1 MLAVVLLIG
10 AGDPSTNPA
19 SAPTTAPAPDRQ
31 TLAGGA
37 ISFAIPDGLKLLGK
51 RNDDLGAGL
60 APPDDSALVQ
70 ITVAPQTTTIDDH
83 LGPKLGQLVIKTIK
97 EQAAKGEIE
106 TIAPPKMETDDRF
119 LLRVHDRFK
128 QKGKT
133 CDRVQLYRG
142 VGKFLVSVT
151 ATAFSDDTAKSRP
164 IHLLGEQLMQGVKL
178 NRQQQ
183 QQPKQPQ
190 QQPRTSKPAGPGVS
204 PTTRPVSFPS
214 AKIRLNPPTGWRE
227 ESNDNPSGIIAT
239 YHDPDDRTNL
249 IAVSVRQLPAE
260 AKTDP
265 KLRDALI
272 DEIVKGEKQSFAI
285 DGAQPQGQAQTITDR
300 RFLRKVRTDYEA
312 KGVKFRVTS
321 RQIRAGD
328 AIVSI
333 TIVALQEQ
341 ADAIDT
347 LADQVALSARP
358 MGAPSSR

>member
-1 MLAVVLLIG
+1 VVQFHSRSPT
-10 AGDPSTNPA
+10 DSSCSA
-19 SAPTTAPAPDRQ
+19 SATTTSAPGSRP
-31 TLAGGA
+31 
-37 ISFAIPDGLKLLGK
+37 I
-51 RNDDLGAGL
+51 
-60 APPDDSALVQ
+60 DDSALLQ

-83 LGPKLGQLVIKTIK
+83 LGPKLGQLVIKTIN

-151 ATAFSDDTAKSRP
+151 ATAFTDDSKKSKP
-164 IHLLGEQLMQGVKL
+164 IHLLGEQLMQSVKL
-178 NRQQQ
+178 NRQQPQAKQ
-183 QQPKQPQ
+183 QTRP
-190 QQPRTSKPAGPGVS
+190 SKPSGPGIS
-204 PTTRPVSFPS
+204 PTTRPVAFPS
-214 AKIRLNPPTGWRE
+214 ARIRLNPPTGWRE
-227 ESNDNPSGIIAT
+227 ESNDNASGIIAT

-265 KLRDALI
+265 KLRDALV
-272 DEIVKGEKQSFAI
+272 DEIVNGEKQSFAI
-285 DGAQPQGQAQTITDR
+285 DGAQPQGQTQTVTDR
-300 RFLRKVRTDYEA
+300 RFLRKVRTDYQA
-312 KGVKFRVTS
+312 KGVHFRVTS

-333 TIVALQEQ
+333 SVVALQEQ
-341 ADAIDT
+341 AEAIDA
-347 LADQVALSARP
+347 LADQIALSARP
-358 MGAPSSR
+358 TGTSSSSAK